1 MDPDPGDRDS
11 VSLSDRQ
18 SHASLYVSALSDK
31 SVQYGKFPVLLS
43 CLDPSVT
50 DLLFY
55 YSGCTAV
62 MLALSTTLF

>member
-11 VSLSDRQ
+11 VSSSDRQ
-18 SHASLYVSALSDK
+18 SHASLHVSTLSVK
-31 SVQYGKFPVLLS
+31 SVQYGRFPVLLS
-43 CLDPSVT
+43 RMNPSVT

-62 MLALSTTLF
+62 TLAFSTTLF